1 MELMAAIQR
10 GLELHRRAA
19 RESLQQWRQRP
30 VANGLT
36 TAVIGIALALP
47 AGFFILTDNLQAV
60 GANWQG
66 APKAS
71 VFLVPG
77 ASPESHDATARAV
90 ERIDAITA
98 VELIPPDEAL
108 EAFEKAA
115 GMSETL
121 AMLETNPLPAVVVGE
136 IREGRSS
143 GELDRLAEQL
153 ASLPGVDEV
162 QLDREWLQRLNAA
175 VAMVDRVTVLI
186 AVMLALAVVLVVGNT
201 IRLDIEN
208 RRAAIE
214 ISKLIGG
221 TDAFVRRPFL
231 YTGLWYGAAGG
242 LLALLILMLGLLAVA
257 GPAREL
263 AALYDGIQPPGGP
276 GFGSA
281 LIIIGAG
288 LALGLAGAWL
298 AVGRHLAEIEP
309 R

>member
-1 MELMAAIQR
+1 MGLMAAMKR

-19 RESLQQWRQRP
+19 RESLEQWRQRP

-60 GANWQG
+60 SANWQG

-77 ASPESHDATARAV
+77 APTASHEATARAV
-90 ERIDAITA
+90 EAMDAITA
-98 VELIPPDEAL
+98 VELIHPDEAL

-136 IREGRSS
+136 IRQGLTSADI
-143 GELDRLAEQL
+143 DRLTERL
-153 ASLPGVDEV
+153 AALPDVDEV
-162 QLDREWLQRLNAA
+162 QVDREWLQRLNAV
-175 VAMVDRVTVLI
+175 VAMIDRISLLI
-186 AVMLALAVVLVVGNT
+186 ASTLALAVVLVVGNT

-242 LLALLILMLGLLAVA
+242 LLALFILMIGLLAMA

-263 AALYDGIQPPGGP
+263 AAIYDGIQPPGGP
-276 GFGSA
+276 GLSSA
-281 LIIIGAG
+281 LTIIGSG